1 MKRTEPALS
10 ISGLLLLLLSAC
22 SSASIAPSPSPESSV
37 VPSAASVSSPGT
49 SALEGVWHTG
59 VVTQDDMRAVLHD
72 AGFPEAIQPFFAFWK
87 PGETNVFTLRISGG
101 QWACYWSKDGGI
113 AVDEDSGRYTISGDT
128 VSINH
133 NDEGTDVHRWSVN
146 GGTLTITY
154 VSDTFDDPVT
164 HGEEIF
170 QRVLYMSSSW
180 TRGAP

>member
-1 MKRTEPALS
+1 VS
-10 ISGLLLLLLSAC
+10 SSGLRPLPLLLVLLLSAC
-22 SSASIAPSPSPESSV
+22 SSAATGPSPSVEPSV
-37 VPSAASVSSPGT
+37 VASAAPVSSPAA

-72 AGFPEAIQPFFAFWK
+72 AGFPEAVQPFFAFWK
-87 PGETNVFTLRISGG
+87 PAESNVFTLRISGG
-101 QWACYWSKDGGI
+101 QWACYWSKDGGV

-128 VSINH
+128 VSITH
-133 NDEGTDVHRWSVN
+133 NDEGTDVRRWSVN
-146 GGTLTITY
+146 GDTLTIAY
-154 VSDTFDDPVT
+154 VSDTFDSPVP